1 MSILWEE
8 FQKTGFNLTFITRN
22 SFDIESDSL
31 YNKTKFYIFKC
42 TSPFMKKDP
51 KLHEFV
57 IFQDGTACV
66 KLTRGA
72 RPGALLFPKDPN
84 DWPQMTAIIGIG
96 SKKIGLDMSLNT
108 VNFMDKIVVA
118 SCFKDMDQHLEDIKF
133 LSEMSPVSHNSSVEE
148 PEDQEK
154 EEEAEMSDEEIIFY
168 QPKKQKVETVGESD
182 KEIFFYLDEMKKVTN
197 KRLEVLQEQM
207 NNLKGSFT
215 HKFKKQK
222 RKFQA
227 QKEKFDQKEQNY
239 KALEDKVH
247 LLEDKY
253 KTLESKFDMN
263 EDKKKN
269 PLEKEL
275 REQLQQS
282 IASIGLAYST
292 HLQKDL

>member
-1 MSILWEE
+1 MSIPWEE
-8 FQKTGFNLTFITRN
+8 FHKTCFNLTFITRS

-31 YNKTKFYIFKC
+31 YNKTKFYIVKC

-72 RPGALLFPKDPN
+72 RPGALLFPKDTN

-96 SKKIGLDMSLNT
+96 SKKIDMDMSLNS
-108 VNFMDKIVVA
+108 VNFKDKIVVA

-133 LSEMSPVSHNSSVEE
+133 LSEMSPISHNSSVEE
-148 PEDQEK
+148 QEEQEK
-154 EEEAEMSDEEIIFY
+154 EEAEEMSDEEIIFY
-168 QPKKQKVETVGESD
+168 QPKKLKVETVGESH
-182 KEIFFYLDEMKKVTN
+182 KEIFFYLDELKKVTN
-197 KRLEVLQEQM
+197 KRVEVLQEQM
-207 NNLKGSFT
+207 INLKESFT

-227 QKEKFDQKEQNY
+227 QKEKFDQREQNY

-263 EDKKKN
+263 ENNKKN